1 MAYIKKKKIKERIY
15 YYLAESYREG
25 GKVKTRT
32 LRYLGTEPPD
42 KILSGL
48 SSSRTRKKME
58 LTRIEKEVQMELQGL
73 FGGHISFR
81 GPEKPKITG

>member
-1 MAYIKKKKIKERIY
+1 MAYIKKKKIKGRIY

-42 KILSGL
+42 EVVAGL
-48 SSSRTRKKME
+48 SSSRTRKKMQ
-58 LTRIEKEVQMELQGL
+58 LTKIEKEVQMELQDL
-73 FGGHISFR
+73 FGGYISFR
-81 GPEKPKITG
+81 VPE